1 MKVLLSAFS
10 CHPGRG
16 SEPGIGWGV
25 SQAVAREHE
34 VWVLTDVTNRL
45 GIEAALARA
54 PNLRLRF
61 VYVTLPS
68 PFRTIRRAS
77 VLGIPFGGY
86 VYYTAWQIT
95 AFRVAQRLHQTVQFD
110 LVHHVTYGNSWLP
123 TLMGYLGIPFIWS
136 AGIRERTPWR
146 FLRAMSWR
154 AAVSEAVR
162 NVVTTLLGWAAV
174 WLVGR
179 RAAVIITASPPER
192 WSRGLPVVRLPLGGL
207 DGEEIELLA
216 AVPFHGD
223 VRPFRVASVGR
234 LLGWKGIG
242 LGLRAFTRLRQEIPD
257 AEYWIIGEGP
267 ERNYLERLAERL
279 GCRDAVR
286 FIGWV
291 PRAELPRY
299 LQEIDVLLHPSLHE
313 QFGYVVLEA
322 MAAGRPVVCL
332 DVGGPA
338 VLVHDDCGVRVP
350 VQDPEQVVAD
360 LAAALRHYALSPIAL
375 QRAGASARA
384 RAERDWSW
392 EVVGVKLV
400 RCYEQVIGEARCS

>member
-1 MKVLLSAFS
+1 MRVLLSAFS
-10 CHPGRG
+10 CYPGRG
-16 SEPGIGWGV
+16 SEPGVGWGIV
-25 SQAVAREHE
+25 QVVAREHE
-34 VWVLTDVTNRL
+34 VWVLTYAANRP
-45 GIEAALARA
+45 GIEQALSGSSNERI
-54 PNLRLRF
+54 RF
-61 VYVTLPS
+61 VYVGLPRLIS
-68 PFRTIRRAS
+68 RLAGLPIGHH
-77 VLGIPFGGY
+77 VCYL
-86 VYYTAWQIT
+86 AWQVS
-95 AFRVAQRLHQTVQFD
+95 AFRVARRLHRRVRFD
-110 LVHHVTYGNSWLP
+110 LVHHVTYVNSWLP

-136 AGIRERTPWR
+136 AGICERTPWR

-162 NVVTTLLGWAAV
+162 NVMTTLLGWAVV
-174 WLVGR
+174 WFVGR

-192 WSRGLPVVRLPLGGL
+192 WPRGLPVVRLPLGGL
-207 DGEEIELLA
+207 DADEIQVLT

-223 VRPFRVASVGR
+223 ARPFRVASVGR
-234 LLGWKGIG
+234 LLGLKGIG
-242 LGLRAFTRLRQEIPD
+242 LGLRAFTSLRQEIPD

-267 ERNYLERLAERL
+267 ERNYLERLAKRL

-338 VLVHDDCGVRVP
+338 VLVYDDCGVRVP

-360 LAAALRHYALSPIAL
+360 LAAALRQYALSLATL
-375 QRAGASARA
+375 QRAGANARA
-384 RAERDWSW
+384 RAQRGWSW
-392 EVVGVKLV
+392 ETVGVKLV
-400 RCYEQVIGEARCS
+400 RCYEQVIGEAHCSWAID